1 MDTALKYLLVFVGG
15 GAGSC
20 LRFAIGGLV
29 RSRASGDFPWGTLC
43 VNITGAL
50 IIGILMGAFFESNAD
65 SNWRLLVA
73 VGALGGYTTF
83 SALAYE
89 SMKLL
94 EARNYGAFAAYAVGT
109 NVIGLAACGLGL
121 VLARRAIGP

>member
-1 MDTALKYLLVFVGG
+1 MDTALKYLLVFAGG

-20 LRFAIGGLV
+20 LRFAIGGLI
-29 RSRASGDFPWGTLC
+29 RSRTPGDFPWGTLC

-50 IIGILMGAFFESNAD
+50 IIGILMGAFFESNAE

-89 SMKLL
+89 SMKML
-94 EARNYGAFAAYAVGT
+94 EGRNYGAFAAYTVGT
-109 NVIGLAACGLGL
+109 NVIGLAACWLGL
-121 VLARRAIGP
+121 VLARRAMGH